1 MRLEFVMK
9 PLLLAALAAISFG
22 CDAVKDLVT
31 ESDMGPTEVI
41 LEVDDEETIGDLD
54 EMEQTAV
61 CDALINNI
69 ESRVPAEN
77 KCVVLGVANAVSE
90 ASGGELNV
98 DDCTEFQTVCTSA
111 VQIGS
116 EAAPDLTIGEC
127 GLFGGDVAD
136 CDTTIGELRACLN
149 LMADAAV
156 SGISDFLTCGLIEV
170 SGGAVPDLSLPGP
183 EVPEGAEECA
193 QVRLACPGVFS
204 SDGAG
209 GMGGEGGMGGMGGG
223 M

>member
-1 MRLEFVMK
+1 MRLKIVMK
-9 PLLLAALAAISFG
+9 PLLLAGLLAPAFG

-41 LEVDDEETIGDLD
+41 LDVDDEETVGDLD

-61 CDALINNI
+61 CAALINNI
-69 ESRVPAEN
+69 ESRVPAQN
-77 KCVVLGVANAVSE
+77 KCVIPGIANAVSQ
-90 ASGGELNV
+90 AAGGALMV
-98 DDCTEFQTVCTSA
+98 DDCTGFQTICTSA

-116 EAAPDLTIGEC
+116 EIAPPLTIGEC
-127 GLFGGDVAD
+127 GLFGGETGGCDV
-136 CDTTIGELRACLN
+136 TIGELRACLT

-156 SGISDFLTCGLIEV
+156 SGISDLLSCDLIDVAE
-170 SGGAVPDLSLPGP
+170 GMVPDISLPGP

-204 SDGAG
+204 ADDG
-209 GMGGEGGMGGMGGG
+209 M
-223 M
+223 